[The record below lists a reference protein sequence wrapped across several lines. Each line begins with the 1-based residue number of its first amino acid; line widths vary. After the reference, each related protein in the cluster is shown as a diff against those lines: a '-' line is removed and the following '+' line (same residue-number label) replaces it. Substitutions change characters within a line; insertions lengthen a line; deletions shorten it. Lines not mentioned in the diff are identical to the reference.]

1 MKDVSYHE
9 GYVKGYFEGYSMGYC
24 KGEVCDSTCLPII
37 HEAVG
42 QEPVA
47 HNFFLATI
55 RTVMKKRAV

>member
-1 MKDVSYHE
+1 MSATMRGTLRGISRGTRWGIVREK
-9 GYVKGYFEGYSMGYC
+9 
-24 KGEVCDSTCLPII
+24 VCDSTCLPII

-42 QEPVA
+42 QEPAA